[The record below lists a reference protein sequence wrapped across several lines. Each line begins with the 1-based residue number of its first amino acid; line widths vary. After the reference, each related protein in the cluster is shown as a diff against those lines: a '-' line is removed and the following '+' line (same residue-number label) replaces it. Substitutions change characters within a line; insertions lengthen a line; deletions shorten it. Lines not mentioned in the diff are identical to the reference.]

1 MEVLS
6 QNHVQLSPRNF
17 DHRSQ
22 GTFHLFQ
29 QMLSSPLQLFER
41 QLSPSRAL
49 HVDGF
54 SMQPVRAAEALS
66 VVPKVTFLLP

>member
-49 HVDGF
+49 RVDGF
-54 SMQPVRAAEALS
+54 SVLPVSAVEALS